1 MRPHVAPPPAAPV
14 EPGPSPAF
22 SVVIPAYQASA
33 FVARAVASA
42 LAQTSEPAEV
52 IVADDGSTDDLEGA
66 LAPFRDRV
74 RLVRGP
80 HLGPPA
86 ARNLGFR
93 AASGDFVVNL
103 DADDVY
109 EPERLEALAE
119 LAVARPDL
127 DVLATDAWIEVG
139 GERVRRAYSGGWDFF
154 PADQRLRILER
165 NFILSMAAV
174 RRSRFLEV
182 GGFDEAIRWADD
194 WDFWLRLLLSGSA
207 AGCVDEPLA
216 RYIVREGSIS
226 THRVRV
232 ARDFVRTLEKAR
244 ENPEL
249 REAERPLLE
258 RSIRTRRRELAV
270 LVGQEALLTGAL
282 DARRRSLE
290 VAFGSGFSAPTRA
303 KALLSAVAPGV
314 ARRLLRTRAEKGW
327 IGAGGTR
334 VSRG

>member
-1 MRPHVAPPPAAPV
+1 MRPHVAPPTPAPA
-14 EPGPSPAF
+14 EPGPSPTF
-22 SVVIPAYQASA
+22 SIVIPAYQAAA
-33 FVARAVASA
+33 FVAGAVSSA
-42 LAQTSEPAEV
+42 LEQTYPPAEV
-52 IVADDGSTDDLEGA
+52 IVADDGSTDDLERA
-66 LAPFRDRV
+66 LAPFREGI

-103 DADDVY
+103 DADDLY

-127 DVLATDAWIEVG
+127 DILATDAWIEVG

-174 RRSRFLEV
+174 RRSRYLEI

-194 WDFWLRLLLSGSA
+194 WDFWLRLLLAGSA

-226 THRVRV
+226 TNRVRV
-232 ARDFVRTLEKAR
+232 ARDFVRALEKAR
-244 ENPEL
+244 ENPGL
-249 REAERPLLE
+249 RGDERPALE
-258 RSIRTRRRELAV
+258 RSIRVRRRELAV
-270 LVGQEALLTGAL
+270 LEGQEALLAGDR

-290 VAFGSGFSAPTRA
+290 LAFGAGFSLATRA

-314 ARRLLRTRAEKGW
+314 ARHLLRLRAERAW

-334 VSRG
+334 VSRD